1 MTPLHPYTLAQAD
14 FNQGLIIMVV
24 GMLVVFSAL
33 AVLMGLIELINSLT
47 AEKKS
52 AAIAAPASKPDTTD
66 DIDTMAPVQGTAHD
80 PHMIAILT
88 AAATAALRRPV
99 AVKSARLVSTPPDSA
114 WARQGRRSIMGSH
127 RPYRRR

>member
-14 FNQGLIIMVV
+14 LNQGLIIMVV
-24 GMLVVFSAL
+24 GMLVVFAAL
-33 AVLMGLIELINSLT
+33 AVLMGLIELINGLT
-47 AEKKS
+47 SEKKPG
-52 AAIAAPASKPDTTD
+52 AIASPAAKPETTD
-66 DIDTMAPVQGTAHD
+66 DIATMAPAPTTGHD

-99 AVKSARLVSTPPDSA
+99 AVKSARLVSTQPDSA